1 MASTKTLLYYGA
13 LLHDADV
20 AYMRARQTGAV
31 TSSEGGDS
39 LIASAALRN
48 PQFAGSDGQV
58 IAEQTSLF
66 RESDQSPV
74 EALPGESLAYVTWFA
89 SDVASGSVYSGQPVS
104 AHQSDAD
111 ADADLRKIFN
121 SLYGHTDDNAL
132 EHASYAKIV
141 EALKNGLSE
150 LHISSN
156 EINALLNLLE
166 DTLSSVPAQTDPK
179 GLIDV
184 SLYDHAKITAG
195 LASCA
200 YEYLCAHDVHDYRD
214 FLFNDEDD
222 TKAWSENMYLLYS
235 CDMSGI
241 QDFIYNISGDG
252 ALKQL
257 RARSMY
263 LELLLEHVV
272 DELLK
277 QLDLNR
283 TNLLY
288 TGGGHAYM
296 LLPNTEASVSTI
308 QAFQDEL
315 NAWFVSNYRND
326 LYVAGAWVACSAGD
340 LANDDQDKGRYPS
353 LYQRLSRGLS
363 EAKATRYDASVIRM
377 LNFRPEPKHDHTR
390 ECSECHRSDLR
401 INADGKCPL
410 CASLGLISPQ
420 LIKKDVFVVE
430 EHAEDTRNNP
440 LLLELPFDCTLRML
454 TYEQY
459 RSKQLE
465 TARIYVKGTQSTQLS
480 DAIRIWMGDYTADY
494 AANPNEVGIAAYAQA
509 GATLDT
515 GKGIQ
520 RLGVLRADVDDLGAT
535 FANGLP
541 NEKACLCRTI
551 ALSRSLSYFFKVRI
565 NEILSEK
572 DYQLQIIYSGGDD
585 LFVVGNWNDVLHA
598 AADIHSSLNEYTGN
612 CSLTISAGI
621 GMFEETYPIA
631 NMASETGALED
642 AAKGY
647 QSSRG
652 TKNAIAMWSDERV
665 FNWDEFTGHVM
676 PRMNELREMF
686 QDNEKGSSFIYR
698 IIALLRNYDD
708 VASAP
713 RLAYLL
719 ARSFEDDRGNGG
731 KACAQLYEWAQ
742 DPKERKRLVAAME
755 WYVCSERKG
764 NEL

>member
-13 LLHDADV
+13 LLHDAEE
-20 AYMRARQTGAV
+20 AYARARQAGAV
-31 TSSEGGDS
+31 ATSEGRDS
-39 LIASAALRN
+39 LIARATLQNAQL
-48 PQFAGSDGQV
+48 AGTEGQI

-66 RESDQSPV
+66 RDSDQSPI
-74 EALPGESLAYVTWFA
+74 EALSGESLAYITWFA
-89 SDVASGSVYSGQPVS
+89 SDVASGSVYNGQLAS
-104 AHQSDAD
+104 THQSDTGAD
-111 ADADLRKIFN
+111 ASLRKIFN
-121 SLYGHTDDNAL
+121 SLHGHADDNAL
-132 EHASYAKIV
+132 EHESYALII
-141 EALKNGLSE
+141 EALENGLSE
-150 LHISSN
+150 LHVASS
-156 EINALLNLLE
+156 EINAFLNLLE

-184 SLYDHAKITAG
+184 SLYDHAKVMAG
-195 LASCA
+195 IASCI
-200 YEYLCAHDVHDYRD
+200 YEYLRAHDVHNYRD
-214 FLFNDEDD
+214 FLFSDEDD
-222 TKAWSENMYLLYS
+222 TEAWSESMFLLYS

-263 LELLLEHVV
+263 LELLLEHIV

-277 QLDLNR
+277 RLDLNR

-296 LLPNTEASVSTI
+296 LLPNTEATVSAI
-308 QAFQDEL
+308 KDFQDEL
-315 NAWFVSNYRND
+315 NAWFVGNYRND
-326 LYVAGAWVACSAGD
+326 LYVAGAWVACSAAD
-340 LANDDQDKGRYPS
+340 LSNIGQDKSRYPS

-363 EAKATRYDASVIRM
+363 EAKSNRYDASVLRM
-377 LNFRPEPKHDHTR
+377 LNFGPKPKHDHSR

-401 INADGKCPL
+401 INTDGKCPL
-410 CASLGLISPQ
+410 CASLGLISSQ
-420 LIKKDVFVVE
+420 LIKKDVFVIE
-430 EHAEDTRNNP
+430 AQKKDTKDNP
-440 LLLELPFDCTLRML
+440 LLLELPFGYTLRML
-454 TYEQY
+454 TLEQY
-459 RSKQLE
+459 HSKQPE
-465 TARIYVKGTQSTQLS
+465 ASHIYVKGVQSTRVS
-480 DAIRIWMGDYTADY
+480 EATRIWMGDYTADT
-494 AANPNEVGIAAYAQA
+494 NEVGIAAYAQA
-509 GATLDT
+509 GATLDA

-572 DYQLQIIYSGGDD
+572 NYQLQIIYSGGDD

-631 NMASETGALED
+631 NMASVTGTLED

-652 TKNAIAMWSDERV
+652 TKNAITMWSDKRV
-665 FNWDEFTGHVM
+665 FSWDEFTGHVM

-719 ARSFEDDRGNGG
+719 ARSFEDDRTNGG
-731 KACAQLYEWAQ
+731 EACAQLYDWAQ
-742 DPKERKRLVAAME
+742 DPIERKRLVAAME